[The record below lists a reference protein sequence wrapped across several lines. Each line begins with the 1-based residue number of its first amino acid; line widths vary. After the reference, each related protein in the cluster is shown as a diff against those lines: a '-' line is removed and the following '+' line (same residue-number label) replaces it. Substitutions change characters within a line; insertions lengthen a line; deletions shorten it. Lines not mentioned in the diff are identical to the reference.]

1 MMFPRTRS
9 PFASGPVDSAAS
21 AARSAPPRSFSL
33 LDSLESRTL
42 MSFSA
47 HVNFAPASAAGVSGY
62 VVDAGNTYGSRNGLT
77 YGWNTNI
84 GSQTRNR
91 DASNSADQLH
101 DTLAQMPS
109 GSKWEIAVPN
119 GTY

>member
-1 MMFPRTRS
+1 MNFLRNQSVSKKATRGRS
-9 PFASGPVDSAAS
+9 NASSSMTLGQ
-21 AARSAPPRSFSL
+21 
-33 LDSLESRTL
+33 LESRTL

-62 VVDAGNTYGSRNGLT
+62 VVDAGNTYGARNGLT
-77 YGWNTNI
+77 YGWNTSI
-84 GSQTRNR
+84 SSWTRNR
-91 DASNSADQLH
+91 DASNSPDQLH